1 MSAMKTQFTEGLC
14 DTPSPGGN
22 HQGLSGGYPIAD
34 VGPGG
39 KGLVSSPYSDG
50 ICSTPSGKETSSSE
64 LGTTPTLT
72 DVKDAPAGQP
82 SGMSNCDMI
91 EKHVDGDATF
101 KTPK

>member
-1 MSAMKTQFTEGLC
+1 MSAMKTEFTEGLC
-14 DTPSPGGN
+14 ETPSAAGN
-22 HQGLSGGYPIAD
+22 HAGLSGGYPIEN

-39 KGLVSSPYSDG
+39 RGLVSSPYQDG
-50 ICSTPSGKETSSSE
+50 ICSTPSGGETRSSE

-72 DVKDAPAGQP
+72 DVKDAPVGQP

-91 EKHVDGDATF
+91 ERHVDGNATF